1 MTKTRWIEKNI
12 YIKMTSNKH
21 FLLTLSYSTMDIS
34 STKRSGAPLT
44 DNEKLMVINVYNY
57 FSGDNSKKEDHRKI
71 TLRKHVAEVLGIG
84 EATVGRVV
92 SDWKSRGDNT
102 FTPHKTLG
110 RPKLQP
116 DENLSEILRTKI
128 LNANK
133 TAKCI

>member
-1 MTKTRWIEKNI
+1 
-12 YIKMTSNKH
+12 
-21 FLLTLSYSTMDIS
+21 
-34 STKRSGAPLT
+34 
-44 DNEKLMVINVYNY
+44 MVINVYNY

>member
-1 MTKTRWIEKNI
+1 
-12 YIKMTSNKH
+12 
-21 FLLTLSYSTMDIS
+21 MDIS

-102 FTPHKTLG
+102 FTPHKFQL
-110 RPKLQP
+110 RIQKSKKL
-116 DENLSEILRTKI
+116 LIGYMHMIL
-128 LNANK
+128 LFLMN
-133 TAKCI
+133 